1 MEDNNRLGGRTL
13 SPFII
18 YQNKLKLLVL
28 LLGSFIFIILGFI
41 FLFLDLELTYSPS
54 IIKGIG
60 FISILFF
67 GACFLVI
74 FKKTIENKPALIID
88 ENGITDYSTAL
99 QVGLVKWNEIKD
111 IQFTT
116 FSRQHFLSIY
126 TYDKDLIINRTNAFQ
141 KTMNQMNKKLMD
153 SQINIPYKNLK
164 CDPVQLGEAINYF
177 WEEFYKNEL
186 V

>member
-28 LLGSFIFIILGFI
+28 SICSCIFILLGFI
-41 FLFLDLELTYSPS
+41 FLFVELDLTYSPF

-60 FISILFF
+60 LITIILFGTLLIF
-67 GACFLVI
+67 FLKRI
-74 FKKTIENKPALIID
+74 FEHKPALIID

-99 QVGLVKWNEIKD
+99 QVGLVRWNEIKD

-141 KTMNQMNKKLMD
+141 KTMNQINKKLMD

-177 WEEFYKNEL
+177 WALSIKD
-186 V
+186 